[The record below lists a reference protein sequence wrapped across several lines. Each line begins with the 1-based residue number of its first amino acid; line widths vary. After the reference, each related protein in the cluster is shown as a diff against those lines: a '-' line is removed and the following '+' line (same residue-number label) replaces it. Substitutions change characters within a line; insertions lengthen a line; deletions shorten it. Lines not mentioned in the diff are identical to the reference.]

1 MKVIKIIL
9 GIIAAIFLI
18 VGIPIIINECYKANC
33 GYITV
38 WDGADVLG
46 YYGAILGSII
56 AVATLA
62 ITIIFTKKQI
72 QRDSF
77 LKNEN
82 EKWDRLKAIFMQTL
96 SDINPMRVLKDVM
109 DNGITDPTKAINL
122 LQRYQLDCKIAN
134 DILNAHLNIV
144 DYPKFKKLIDS
155 IAATA
160 EEFVSISQK
169 EIDQYSDLRI
179 WIWQHKDTAYELLK
193 AEKDHPGSF
202 SQEHIALNEEIVEK
216 CKSISYESINQ
227 QITLLN
233 TEFVR
238 LYEEKYRALLQLTGS
253 TFEAI
258 SVETQ
263 QQADRMLSLGK
274 KSRQAPIK
282 PSDKKEG
289 KDNGSN

>member
-1 MKVIKIIL
+1 MKVIKVIL
-9 GIIAAIFLI
+9 GIIAATFLI

-109 DNGITDPTKAINL
+109 DIPEDEI
-122 LQRYQLDCKIAN
+122 LDWYL
-134 DILNAHLNIV
+134 DNIEM
-144 DYPKFKKLIDS
+144 F
-155 IAATA
+155 
-160 EEFVSISQK
+160 
-169 EIDQYSDLRI
+169 
-179 WIWQHKDTAYELLK
+179 
-193 AEKDHPGSF
+193 
-202 SQEHIALNEEIVEK
+202 EIVNAVKEGIRQRILFK
-216 CKSISYESINQ
+216 EGTIVEPTTTDATVEIP
-227 QITLLN
+227 T
-233 TEFVR
+233 VV
-238 LYEEKYRALLQLTGS
+238 EEKPIVT
-253 TFEAI
+253 
-258 SVETQ
+258 VEKTPVVKKPTT
-263 QQADRMLSLGK
+263 AKKTTTTTKNAVKKPVAK
-274 KSRQAPIK
+274 KSQP
-282 PSDKKEG
+282 KK
-289 KDNGSN
+289 S